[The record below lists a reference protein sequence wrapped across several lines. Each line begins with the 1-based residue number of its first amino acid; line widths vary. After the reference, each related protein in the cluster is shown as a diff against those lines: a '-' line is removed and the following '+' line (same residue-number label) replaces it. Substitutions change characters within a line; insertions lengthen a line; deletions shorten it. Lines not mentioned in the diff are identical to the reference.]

1 MMLNILT
8 LFNWTTWLM
17 ITIIII
23 LIFWIFYGGKQEYEF
38 VGVKPLSTK
47 SLFENLNL
55 NYTPSNDIKINTFKK
70 LGNVDNNKFIPMEEK
85 PLSCKGEDL
94 MAEILEKIL
103 CSKIKRNVRPNFLRN
118 PETGK
123 NLELDCY
130 NEEYA
135 IAVEYNGIQHYKY
148 PSAFHKT
155 EKEFTDQIYRDRLKK
170 KLCDEAG
177 VYLIPVPYWVD
188 VYGNEEDHIND
199 KSKGKTKIFVSR
211 EVRYKRLYDYLYE
224 KIKDYFI
231 QVFPEEYE
239 EDIYDDFIEEED
251 EDTYNDFEEEDEDIY
266 NEFEEEDEDIYNEF
280 EEEDEDIESEEDEDI
295 ESEIFDNNENILYD
309 NPMYKKII

>member
-1 MMLNILT
+1 MMFNILT
-8 LFNWTTWLM
+8 LFSWTTWLL
-17 ITIIII
+17 ITIVII
-23 LIFWIFYGGKQEYEF
+23 LIFWVFYGGRQEYEF

-47 SLFENLNL
+47 SLFENLGS
-55 NYTPSNDIKINTFKK
+55 NYNHYKDVKVNTFKMMQNQNIMK
-70 LGNVDNNKFIPMEEK
+70 TEDKS
-85 PLSCKGEDL
+85 LSCKGEDL

-103 CSKIKRNVRPNFLRN
+103 NSKIKRNIRPSFLRN

-177 VYLIPVPYWVD
+177 VYLISVPYWVD
-188 VYGNEEDHIND
+188 IYGDEAEHFNKNN
-199 KSKGKTKIFVSR
+199 KGKIFVPR
-211 EVRYKRLYDYLYE
+211 EVRYKRLYDYLYG

-231 QVFPEEYE
+231 QIFPEEYE
-239 EDIYDDFIEEED
+239 EDIEED
-251 EDTYNDFEEEDEDIY
+251 EDMYLEEDEEDMY
-266 NEFEEEDEDIYNEF
+266 LEEDEEDMDL
-280 EEEDEDIESEEDEDI
+280 EEESESEDYDEDMEDNISLSESE
-295 ESEIFDNNENILYD
+295 SDNGFSYKNNVISYE
-309 NPMYKKII
+309 NPMIKKIY